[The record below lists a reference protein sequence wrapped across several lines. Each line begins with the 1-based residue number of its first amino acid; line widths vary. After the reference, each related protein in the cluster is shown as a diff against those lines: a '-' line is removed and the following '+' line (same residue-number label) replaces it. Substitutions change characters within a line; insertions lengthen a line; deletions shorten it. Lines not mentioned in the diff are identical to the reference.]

1 MRTTDFSKVLFDAL
15 QYSGNDRHNITSETF
30 AQFRDF
36 ASARMREAWESNQWT
51 DICRLSPFTTS
62 IDVNNVAYFTPAEE
76 ADEILGVYSRNP
88 QETTRAI
95 QMSYQI
101 YDTGSLRKVVIS
113 AQQADGYYLYRKD
126 CPSFEGDLY
135 SPTVVYY
142 QGAQVYFDS
151 GSGTGSYTPVLGK
164 PHSGNFYVCT
174 VASTTSGQNPNT
186 NPASWTKIEIPYVF
200 GSFMSWASAAN
211 WFVSEGQIQEA
222 ATVEAKANQIL
233 EQEYDKFLRQQG
245 QFGRLNMIQ
254 TY

>member
-62 IDVNNVAYFTPAEE
+62 IDVNNVAYFTPVEE

-88 QETTRAI
+88 QETTRAV
-95 QMSYQI
+95 QLSYQI
-101 YDTGSLRKVVIS
+101 YDTGSQRKVVIS

-174 VASTTSGQNPNT
+174 AVSTTAGQNPNT
-186 NPASWTKIEIPYVF
+186 HPSLWTKIEIPYVF
-200 GSFMSWASAAN
+200 GSFMSWGSAAN

-222 ATVEAKANQIL
+222 AVVEGKANQIL
-233 EQEYDKFLRQQG
+233 EQEYDKFLRQQS

>member
-36 ASARMREAWESNQWT
+36 SSARMREAWESNQWT

-62 IDVNNVAYFTPAEE
+62 VDVNNVAYFTPAEE

-88 QETTRAI
+88 QETTRAVQI
-95 QMSYQI
+95 PYQI
-101 YDTGSLRKVVIS
+101 YDTGSARRVVIS

-126 CPSFEGDLY
+126 CPSLEGDLY

-164 PHSGNFYVCT
+164 PHAGNFYVCT
-174 VASTTSGQNPNT
+174 AVSTTAGQNPNSH
-186 NPASWTKIEIPYVF
+186 PSLWTKIEIPYVF
-200 GSFMSWASAAN
+200 GAFMSWGSAAN

-222 ATVEAKANQIL
+222 AAIEAKAKEVL

>member
-36 ASARMREAWESNQWT
+36 SSARMREAWESNQWT

-88 QETTRAI
+88 QETTRAV

-164 PHSGNFYVCT
+164 PHAGNFYVCT
-174 VASTTSGQNPNT
+174 VASTTAGQNPNSH
-186 NPASWTKIEIPYVF
+186 PASWTKIEIPYVF

>member
-51 DICRLSPFTTS
+51 DICRLSPFTAS

-174 VASTTSGQNPNT
+174 VASTTAGQNPNT
-186 NPASWTKIEIPYVF
+186 HPASWTKIEIPYVF

>member
-15 QYSGNDRHNITSETF
+15 QYSGNDRHNITAETF

-164 PHSGNFYVCT
+164 PHAGNFYVCT
-174 VASTTSGQNPNT
+174 VASTTAGQNPNSH
-186 NPASWTKIEIPYVF
+186 PASWTKIEIPYVF

>member
-1 MRTTDFSKVLFDAL
+1 MRTIDFSKVLFDAL

-36 ASARMREAWESNQWT
+36 GSARLREAWESNQWA

-62 IDVNNVAYFTPAEE
+62 FDVNNVAYFNPANE

-88 QETTRAI
+88 QETTKAI
-95 QMSYQI
+95 QVAYQI
-101 YDTGSLRKVVIS
+101 YDSGSERRVIIGNQM
-113 AQQADGYYLYRKD
+113 AEGWYMYRLD
-126 CPSFEGDLY
+126 CPSLDGELY
-135 SPTVVYY
+135 SPTVVYF

-164 PHSGNFYVCT
+164 PHSGNFYICT
-174 VASTTSGQNPNT
+174 ATTTTAGQNPNSH
-186 NPASWTKIEIPYVF
+186 PSLWTKIEIPYIF

-222 ATVEAKANQIL
+222 SVVESKAKEVL
-233 EQEYDKFLRQQG
+233 DFEYDKFLRQQG
-245 QFGRLNMIQ
+245 QVGKINMTN

>member
-164 PHSGNFYVCT
+164 PHAGNFYVCT
-174 VASTTSGQNPNT
+174 VASTTAGQNPNSH
-186 NPASWTKIEIPYVF
+186 PASWTKIEIPYVF

>member
-15 QYSGNDRHNITSETF
+15 QYSGNDRHNITAETF

-36 ASARMREAWESNQWT
+36 SSARMREAWESNQWI

-76 ADEILGVYSRNP
+76 ADEILAVYSRNP
-88 QETTRAI
+88 QETTRAV
-95 QMSYQI
+95 QLSYQI
-101 YDTGSLRKVVIS
+101 YDTGSARKVVIS

-126 CPSFEGDLY
+126 CPSLEGDLY

-151 GSGTGSYTPVLGK
+151 GSGTGTYTPVLGK
-164 PHSGNFYVCT
+164 PHAGNFYVCT
-174 VASTTSGQNPNT
+174 AVSTTAGQNPNT
-186 NPASWTKIEIPYVF
+186 HPSLWTKIEIPYVF
-200 GSFMSWASAAN
+200 GAFMSWGSAAN
-211 WFVSEGQIQEA
+211 WFVSEGQMQEA
-222 ATVEAKANQIL
+222 ATVEGKANQIL
-233 EQEYDKFLRQQG
+233 EQEYDKFLRQQS

>member
-62 IDVNNVAYFTPAEE
+62 IDVNNVAYFTPAED

-164 PHSGNFYVCT
+164 PHAGNFYVCT
-174 VASTTSGQNPNT
+174 VASTTAGQNPNSH
-186 NPASWTKIEIPYVF
+186 PASWTKIEIPYVF

>member
-36 ASARMREAWESNQWT
+36 SSARMREAWESNQWT

-174 VASTTSGQNPNT
+174 VASTTAGQNPNT
-186 NPASWTKIEIPYVF
+186 HPASWTKIEIPYVF

>member
-174 VASTTSGQNPNT
+174 VASTTAGQNPNSH
-186 NPASWTKIEIPYVF
+186 PASWTKIEIPYVF

>member
-1 MRTTDFSKVLFDAL
+1 
-15 QYSGNDRHNITSETF
+15 
-30 AQFRDF
+30 
-36 ASARMREAWESNQWT
+36 MREAWESNQWT

-164 PHSGNFYVCT
+164 PHAGNFYVCT
-174 VASTTSGQNPNT
+174 VASTTAGQNPNSH
-186 NPASWTKIEIPYVF
+186 PASWTKIEIPYVF

>member
-36 ASARMREAWESNQWT
+36 ASARMREAWESNQWP
-51 DICRLSPFTTS
+51 DICRLSPFTAS
-62 IDVNNVAYFTPAEE
+62 VDANNVAFFTPVEE
-76 ADEILGVYSRNP
+76 ADEILAVYSRNP
-88 QETTRAI
+88 QETTKAV
-95 QMSYQI
+95 QLAYQV
-101 YDTGSLRKVVIS
+101 YDSGSERKIVINN
-113 AQQADGYYLYRKD
+113 QLVDGYYLYRKD

-135 SPTVVYY
+135 SPTVVYF

-151 GSGTGSYTPVLGK
+151 GSGTGSFTPVLGK
-164 PHSGNFYVCT
+164 PHAGNFYICT
-174 VASTTSGQNPNT
+174 AVSTTAGQNPNT
-186 NPASWTKIEIPYVF
+186 HPASWTKIEIPYIF
-200 GSFMSWASAAN
+200 GSWMSWSSAAN

-222 ATVEAKANQIL
+222 ATVEAKAMQVL

-245 QFGRLNMIQ
+245 QNGRINMTN

>member
-36 ASARMREAWESNQWT
+36 SSARMREAWESNQWT

-62 IDVNNVAYFTPAEE
+62 VDVNNVAYFTPAEE

-88 QETTRAI
+88 QETTRAVQI
-95 QMSYQI
+95 PYQI
-101 YDTGSLRKVVIS
+101 YDTGSARRVVIS

-126 CPSFEGDLY
+126 CPSLEGDLY

-164 PHSGNFYVCT
+164 PHAGNFYVCT
-174 VASTTSGQNPNT
+174 AVSTTAGQNPNSH
-186 NPASWTKIEIPYVF
+186 PSLWTKIEIPYVF
-200 GSFMSWASAAN
+200 GSFMSWGSAAN

-222 ATVEAKANQIL
+222 AAIEAKAKEVL